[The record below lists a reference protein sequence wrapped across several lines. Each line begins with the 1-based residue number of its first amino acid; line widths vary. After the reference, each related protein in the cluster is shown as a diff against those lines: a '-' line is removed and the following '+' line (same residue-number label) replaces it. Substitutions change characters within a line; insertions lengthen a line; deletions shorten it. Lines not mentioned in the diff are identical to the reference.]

1 MQTRGPNARMP
12 NIAKIAQR
20 AEQAGFYEAVLGDHI
35 IFPNQIR
42 SSYPYAESGIHHGS
56 IEGETLECLSL
67 LTFIAAKTSVIRIV
81 TGIMI
86 VPNRNPIVAAKQLA
100 SIDVLSEGRL
110 SVGVGVGW
118 MREEFKNLGLPSF
131 EERGKVTDEY
141 IRAYIELWTKDDP
154 KFNGNYC
161 SFSDIRFLPKPI
173 QKPYPP
179 IWVGGESD
187 AALRRVAKIGNC
199 WHPIGLNRNFP
210 LVTSNQ
216 LANRI
221 DKLNTLTLKAD
232 RNPADIEIAYRVP
245 HFELR
250 NKNSPNP
257 FIGTQEQV
265 LSDIRDFEDI
275 GVSHLIL
282 DFRSYNLD
290 ETLVLIEEFGNKI
303 APHFLR

>member
-1 MQTRGPNARMP
+1 M
-12 NIAKIAQR
+12 
-20 AEQAGFYEAVLGDHI
+20 
-35 IFPNQIR
+35 
-42 SSYPYAESGIHHGS
+42 
-56 IEGETLECLSL
+56 
-67 LTFIAAKTSVIRIV
+67 
-81 TGIMI
+81 
-86 VPNRNPIVAAKQLA
+86 
-100 SIDVLSEGRL
+100 
-110 SVGVGVGW
+110 
-118 MREEFKNLGLPSF
+118 
-131 EERGKVTDEY
+131 
-141 IRAYIELWTKDDP
+141 
-154 KFNGNYC
+154 
-161 SFSDIRFLPKPI
+161 
-173 QKPYPP
+173 
-179 IWVGGESD
+179 
-187 AALRRVAKIGNC
+187 
-199 WHPIGLNRNFP
+199 
-210 LVTSNQ
+210 TSNQ